1 MGAEQSL
8 IGGRKRNRS
17 VDSNDNKTFEAYKT
31 IKKMLE
37 EQGKDFE
44 KQVFLD
50 LPDARVLKR
59 LGILE
64 DCDIGRFDDKDC
76 KNSIKNIVIN
86 AHGSLMVDETEGPL
100 SVTIPENIVVLFMGE
115 LGYITWISGRR
126 NISKDICNKELVP
139 NQIGLPGS
147 TIPNVSLSAEYNED
161 HTYST
166 GIYDCDLNKNDIV
179 NQFEGFE
186 HYLIPTKEKVIKSM
200 KPEVKE
206 MLKKATKEGE
216 KIINRVTLNE
226 ILPKISEKIP
236 KDKYGFVY
244 VFSCLGVCNWKTQD
258 EIELYTKPIGLSSV
272 RGYTVKKIPARTDVS
287 RYSIGDDKKWNPVLT
302 NDRNFIDARNW
313 FVDAYNDL
321 RFDNKKFIN
330 KFRIMSAFDFD
341 ENWRDHLPEDFI
353 QNNESKLRKSAVV
366 NHFKFIDLLHE
377 GDLEKIKKAWNM
389 QFEDK
394 TKFLLPRDKYI
405 DYSKKR
411 NLGEE
416 IIDLIDKFEDNKE
429 IIENIDENNKKILD
443 LFKKDDI
450 ETAKVLLFDYMKKG
464 ADDVDVWYIYRKLSD
479 YPQNIQDMVYMHWSY
494 DDLIRIGEE
503 GGIEDFIANMEPPY
517 GEEEQIIS
525 YRNALD
531 IKPYLDYVNSA
542 EYVHPDKDYVI
553 EQMNKLRDVLGFPA
567 IQQGGQAGQVGQV
580 GQAGQAGQYGGMWQ
594 RGGFFMTCC

>member
-8 IGGRKRNRS
+8 VGGRKRSRS
-17 VDSNDNKTFEAYKT
+17 AGSNDNKTFEAYAT
-31 IKKMLE
+31 VRTMIE
-37 EQGKDFE
+37 EQGKDF
-44 KQVFLD
+44 KTQVFLD
-50 LPDARVLKR
+50 LPDARVLKK
-59 LGILE
+59 LGIFE
-64 DCDIGRFDDKDC
+64 DCDIGGQFDDKDC

-186 HYLIPTKEKVIKSM
+186 HYLIPTQDKVIKSM

-206 MLKKATKEGE
+206 MLQKATKEGE

-287 RYSIGDDKKWNPVLT
+287 RYNLGDGQEWNPVLT
-302 NDRNFIDARNW
+302 NDEGIIESRNW
-313 FVDAYNDL
+313 FVIAYTD
-321 RFDNKKFIN
+321 FDELDDKKFIDDFN
-330 KFRIMSAFDFD
+330 LYAFDFD
-341 ENWRDHLPEDFI
+341 ENWRDHLPDI
-353 QNNESKLRKSAVV
+353 HSPNTAK
-366 NHFKFIDLLHE
+366 HF
-377 GDLEKIKKAWNM
+377 
-389 QFEDK
+389 QFEHK
-394 TKFLLPRDKYI
+394 SFR
-405 DYSKKR
+405 
-411 NLGEE
+411 
-416 IIDLIDKFEDNKE
+416 
-429 IIENIDENNKKILD
+429 
-443 LFKKDDI
+443 
-450 ETAKVLLFDYMKKG
+450 
-464 ADDVDVWYIYRKLSD
+464 
-479 YPQNIQDMVYMHWSY
+479 H
-494 DDLIRIGEE
+494 
-503 GGIEDFIANMEPPY
+503 
-517 GEEEQIIS
+517 
-525 YRNALD
+525 
-531 IKPYLDYVNSA
+531 
-542 EYVHPDKDYVI
+542 
-553 EQMNKLRDVLGFPA
+553 
-567 IQQGGQAGQVGQV
+567 
-580 GQAGQAGQYGGMWQ
+580 
-594 RGGFFMTCC
+594 